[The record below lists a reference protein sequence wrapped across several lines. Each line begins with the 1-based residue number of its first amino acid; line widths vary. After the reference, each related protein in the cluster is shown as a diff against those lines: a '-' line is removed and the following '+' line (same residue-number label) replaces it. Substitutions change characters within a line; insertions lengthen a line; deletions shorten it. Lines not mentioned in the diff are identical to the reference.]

1 MSTSAREDAAG
12 PEDEPTVSGGRRGD
26 DADAGPDVDSAVR
39 ALLLLMPRLVG
50 RAKRMTVPESVRA
63 LELAPRHLSLLSY
76 LLFDGPLTVN
86 ELAIRLE
93 VTPTTVSLMVGEMSR
108 KGILKRRE
116 DDADRRRRIVSIAS
130 AHRPAIE
137 TWLARGA
144 TAWRDALAPLTP
156 ADRRMFVETLV
167 AYERALTD
175 DLPDQPRTSR
185 ATAES
190 PEATTTPSPTACA

>member
-1 MSTSAREDAAG
+1 MSTSAREDA
-12 PEDEPTVSGGRRGD
+12 
-26 DADAGPDVDSAVR
+26 AGPDVDSAVR

-50 RAKRMTVPESVRA
+50 RAKRMTIPESVRA

-86 ELAIRLE
+86 ELATRLE
-93 VTPTTVSLMVGEMSR
+93 VTPATVSLMVGEMSR
-108 KGILKRRE
+108 KGILERRE
-116 DDADRRRRIVSIAS
+116 DDADRRRRIVSIAP

-156 ADRRMFVETLV
+156 ADRRMFVDTLV
-167 AYERALTD
+167 AYERAITD
-175 DLPDQPRTSR
+175 EPPDQPRTR
-185 ATAES
+185 
-190 PEATTTPSPTACA
+190 